1 MTYVIYDFE
10 DDIIAVVHTEQDA
23 QRIAKY
29 YGGYYEKILKKT

>member
-10 DDIIAVVHTEQDA
+10 DDIIAVIHTTEQDA

-29 YGGYYEKILKKT
+29 YGGYYEKV